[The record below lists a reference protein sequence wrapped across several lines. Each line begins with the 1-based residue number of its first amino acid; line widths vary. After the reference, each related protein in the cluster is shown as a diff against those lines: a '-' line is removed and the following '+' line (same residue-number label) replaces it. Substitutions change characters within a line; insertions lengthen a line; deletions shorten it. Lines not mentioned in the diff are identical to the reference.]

1 VNRLRRGP
9 LPLILLASAATVV
22 GATDLFDPINLRQ
35 AKGVVVALY
44 NEDSGVRYAKIQ
56 YEEFSK
62 RPSRIGFLKVGLPIL
77 TFHDLS
83 LHLEAKQA
91 NAKSILMAIE
101 KTVNSRSA
109 RYLFGENVTM
119 TITDGE
125 NALIK
130 LQSPKANFH
139 RTGLRFSEGVE
150 IFLPGKEQ
158 PFRCESIFLRTK
170 QETNSL
176 TLVTPKGYEAAS
188 VQLGIDD
195 KSASEA
201 PLSSD
206 KPQSK

>member
-1 VNRLRRGP
+1 MNRLRRGP

-77 TFHDLS
+77 TFHELS
-83 LHLEAKQA
+83 LHLDAKQA
-91 NAKSILMAIE
+91 NAGSILSAIE

-109 RYLFGENVTM
+109 RYLFGESVTM

-125 NALIK
+125 SAPIK
-130 LQSPKANFH
+130 LRATKARFH
-139 RTGLRFSEGVE
+139 TTGLRFFGGVE
-150 IFLPGKEQ
+150 LSLPGKEK
-158 PFRCESIFLRTK
+158 PFNCESIFLRTK